1 MTLSLSTRPSSQNSP
16 ALSLRIW
23 MGAAALSLAL
33 GFLSVMR
40 VNNLLAWAYDLGFYI
55 QDLFAIRSGIWRN
68 TIFGFG
74 VFSDHVSP
82 VLVPLAYLTPST
94 RPGVFLVLIQAVA
107 VALAL
112 VPLYRLGY
120 LVGGRL
126 GAILAAVWYATSAAV
141 WHAALFDFHPVTL
154 ALPFGAWILLEIERG
169 EAGRPW
175 LPLMA
180 IPLIR
185 EDVAILYGVVVL
197 LAGSRRHLRSW
208 ILSGGAAVL
217 IGIGYFL
224 IMRSQPGIGN
234 HIWYRY
240 GGDASDWLR
249 RVVRPDALVSLAA
262 VLVPLLV
269 VPALK
274 GWRKSWPGLLL
285 LLSFVFSGWDQQ
297 TSLYYQYFAQAVPF
311 LITGSIQLILRGGN
325 RRIRLSLVASTL
337 ILLLLGPLVYL
348 GFGLPDR
355 FATEI
360 FASGDRRAVSELID
374 RIPPTASVSAT
385 ELLTAPVAWRSE
397 IHPFPGPMVCGNS
410 LGYYTPMTRA
420 SDFVLFEPGKAPVGP
435 DWSEILPQWGYG
447 LVSIG
452 GGAELWRLE
461 NQEFVSSRCP
471 TWEEQ
476 KEEVLDTD

>member
-1 MTLSLSTRPSSQNSP
+1 MTLSLSTRVPTRHRPRQ
-16 ALSLRIW
+16 RIW
-23 MGAAALSLAL
+23 VGAAALTVVLA
-33 GFLSVMR
+33 FLSVMR
-40 VNNLLAWAYDLGFYI
+40 VTNLLAWAYDLGFYI
-55 QDLFAIRSGIWRN
+55 QDLFAIRAGLWRN

-82 VLVPLAYLTPST
+82 VLVPLAFLAPS
-94 RPGVFLVLIQAVA
+94 RWPGAFLVLIQAVA
-107 VALAL
+107 VGIAL

-120 LVGGRL
+120 LLGGRV
-126 GAILAAVWYATSAAV
+126 GAMLSAFLYATSAAV

-154 ALPFGAWILLEIERG
+154 ALPFAGWILLELEKG
-169 EAGRPW
+169 EDGRPW
-175 LPLMA
+175 LPLIAM
-180 IPLIR
+180 PLLR
-185 EDVAILYGVVVL
+185 EDIAILYGVVVL
-197 LAGSRRHLRSW
+197 VAGSRRHLRSW
-208 ILSGGAAVL
+208 MLSGGAAVV
-217 IGIGYFL
+217 IGIGYFF

-269 VPALK
+269 LPALK

-285 LLSFVFSGWDQQ
+285 LLSFVFSAWDQQ

-311 LITGSIQLILRGGN
+311 LIAGSIQPILRGGN
-325 RRIRLSLVASTL
+325 HRIRLSLVASTV

-355 FATEI
+355 FATAI
-360 FASGDRRAVSELID
+360 FASGDRRAVSVLID
-374 RIPPTASVSAT
+374 GIPPTASVSAT

-420 SDFVLFEPGKAPVGP
+420 SDFVLFEPGRAPAGP
-435 DWSEILPQWGYG
+435 DWSQILPEWGYG
-447 LVSIG
+447 LVSAG
-452 GGAELWRLE
+452 GVAELWRLE
-461 NQEFVSSRCP
+461 NTGFASRSCP
-471 TWEEQ
+471 NWEEQ
-476 KEEVLDTD
+476 KEEVLDTG